1 MRRTH
6 RRSCSRSCCCS
17 WAILVWRSACGR
29 TSFHRPYRSGKPP
42 GRRKAWASRW
52 SVRFSSFP
60 SSSPTPQCP
69 ITYSAERSE
78 PARDTTDG
86 CATIRRRTDMASEGR
101 LACSDLGGQCPGAGR
116 CRGPFQSGD
125 ESRRADRVKFS
136 SSYFSTVRESVFARR
151 VATKE
156 HGAICSSS
164 LSRHNEAALDQP
176 LYFFL

>member
-1 MRRTH
+1 MRPTH

-29 TSFHRPYRSGKPP
+29 TSSHRPYRSGKPP

-52 SVRFSSFP
+52 SARFSSSP

-78 PARDTTDG
+78 PARGITDDG
-86 CATIRRRTDMASEGR
+86 APIRRRTDMASEGR

-125 ESRRADRVKFS
+125 ESRRADRVKFKKLRTHCRHVS
-136 SSYFSTVRESVFARR
+136 ASRQRLGYYPCRELPHLIEIPV
-151 VATKE
+151 TE
-156 HGAICSSS
+156 
-164 LSRHNEAALDQP
+164 E
-176 LYFFL
+176 